1 MRMSYAAVPRKFRVA
16 AVAVGA
22 IVAVGGVAVAATSHG
37 GTANAAAAVPTV
49 VCPSVQDKLPAIP
62 AASQAE
68 VTRNLNLLN
77 TQIAEADKRLIT
89 SQGQGGPNFINNA
102 ILGPL
107 KDKRVSTIDRIAI
120 SIGRHA
126 AKPTGLDSLAPCTLS
141 TGGGGGASAGS
152 GAGAGA
158 GSGAGSSGGMGS
170 TAGSGSGATGTGA
183 TGTGAAGG
191 ANPTVN
197 CPSVQDKLPAVPA
210 AAQAGVTTELANLNK
225 EIAEANN
232 RLITSKGQGGPN
244 FINNAI
250 LGPLK
255 DKRIAVLDRIAID
268 IGRVT
273 GSKPGGLDALAP
285 CTLNK

>member
-22 IVAVGGVAVAATSHG
+22 VVAVGGVVVAATSHG

-77 TQIAEADKRLIT
+77 TQIAEADKRLVT
-89 SQGQGGPNFINNA
+89 TQGQGGPNFINNA

-141 TGGGGGASAGS
+141 TGGSGGASAGS

-158 GSGAGSSGGMGS
+158 GAGSGAGASGGTGS
-170 TAGSGSGATGTGA
+170 TAGSGATGSAGA
-183 TGTGAAGG
+183 GAAGG
-191 ANPTVN
+191 GTPTVN

-210 AAQAGVTTELANLNK
+210 AAQAGVTAELANLNK
-225 EIAEANN
+225 EITEANN
-232 RLITSKGQGGPN
+232 RLVTSKGQGGPN

-268 IGRVT
+268 IGRVS
-273 GSKPGGLDALAP
+273 GAKPAGLDALAP
-285 CTLNK
+285 CTLNQ

>member
-16 AVAVGA
+16 AVALGA
-22 IVAVGGVAVAATSHG
+22 AAVLGGAVVVATHDGS
-37 GTANAAAAVPTV
+37 ANAATAAATI
-49 VCPSVQDKLPAIP
+49 VCPSVKDKLPAVP
-62 AASQAE
+62 AAAQAE
-68 VTRNLNLLN
+68 VTRNLALLD
-77 TQIAEADKRLIT
+77 TQIAEANKRLIT
-89 SQGQGGPNFINNA
+89 SKGQGGPNFVNNA

-107 KDKRVSTIDRIAI
+107 KDKRISTIDRIAI

-126 AKPTGLDSLAPCTLS
+126 AKPTGLDVLAPCSLGNAGSAPTVAPVTTS
-141 TGGGGGASAGS
+141 AQGTGQNSGQGTGQASAG
-152 GAGAGA
+152 
-158 GSGAGSSGGMGS
+158 
-170 TAGSGSGATGTGA
+170 
-183 TGTGAAGG
+183 GAA
-191 ANPTVN
+191 PTVN

-232 RLITSKGQGGPN
+232 RLITSRGQGGPN

-273 GSKPGGLDALAP
+273 GAKPTGLDALAA
-285 CTLNK
+285 CTLNQ